1 MSTTVF
7 YIVFFVIITILSL
20 YFLGFFN
27 NKKSNS
33 NDDKK
38 PTASN
43 NLSRNIMINYTR
55 NIMIIGFSI
64 FFIAELLKNN
74 KKSNNES
81 NNESNSETTEQIKSE
96 PIKTE
101 PSEAEKKVMCL
112 RMFGGVTPGESAFE
126 QAQAECTA
134 NNSESACECMVIL
147 SR

>member
-1 MSTTVF
+1 MNTAVF
-7 YIVFFVIITILSL
+7 YIVFFVITTILSL

-33 NDDKK
+33 NYDKK
-38 PTASN
+38 PIAR
-43 NLSRNIMINYTR
+43 NLMVNYTR

-74 KKSNNES
+74 KKSNNDS
-81 NNESNSETTEQIKSE
+81 NLETTEQIKSE
-96 PIKTE
+96 PTKTE
-101 PSEAEKKVMCL
+101 PSEDEKKEMCL

-126 QAQAECTA
+126 QAQAECMG

>member
-1 MSTTVF
+1 MNTAVF
-7 YIVFFVIITILSL
+7 YIVFFVITTILSL

-33 NDDKK
+33 NYDKK
-38 PTASN
+38 PIAR
-43 NLSRNIMINYTR
+43 NLMVNYTR

-81 NNESNSETTEQIKSE
+81 NSETTEQLKSE

-101 PSEAEKKVMCL
+101 PSEAEKKVMCF

-126 QAQAECTA
+126 QAQTECTA